1 MGGRQMAVYEH
12 LYGAYEGKEQSPL
25 ARFFVIPRYALRDVF
40 KSKLLLTIFVICFIY
55 PLIAAILVYLRHNA
69 NAVALLQI
77 NITELLPIDASFFR
91 TYVEV
96 QGAFA
101 FILTVL
107 VAPPLISRDLSN
119 NALPLYLS
127 RPLSRTEYVLGKI
140 TVVAALLSLV
150 TWIPGLLIFFFQA
163 SLAGVGWLWSNLWMI
178 GAIFLGSAAW
188 IILLSL
194 IALAISALVKWRVI
208 ASGAML
214 GLFFIPGV
222 FGQIVNELFLT
233 RSGQLISLWAS
244 MNSIWRGLFGLFQR
258 EAGTVQGTVTNPIYN
273 KQFFDIVLLEPPL
286 WASWL
291 VVAFACGV
299 CIFILSRKVRAYEV
313 VK

>member
-1 MGGRQMAVYEH
+1 MAVYEH
-12 LYGAYEGKEQSPL
+12 LYGAYVGESQSSL
-25 ARFFVIPRYALRDVF
+25 SRFLVIPRYALRDIF
-40 KSKLLLTIFVICFIY
+40 KSKLVIGIFLICFVY

-69 NAVALLQI
+69 NALALLQI
-77 NITELLPIDASFFR
+77 NVVELIPIDATFFR
-91 TYVEV
+91 TFVEV

-127 RPLSRTEYVLGKI
+127 RPLSRAEYVLGKM
-140 TVVAALLSLV
+140 TVIAVLLSLI
-150 TWIPGLLIFFFQA
+150 TWIPGVLIFLFQA
-163 SLAGVGWLWSNLWMI
+163 SLAGAGWLWANFWMV
-178 GAIFLGSAAW
+178 GSIFLSFAVW

-194 IALAISALVKWRVI
+194 IALAISAIVKWRVV

-214 GLFFIPGV
+214 GLFFIPSALGA
-222 FGQIVNELFLT
+222 IINELFLT
-233 RSGQLISLWAS
+233 RAGSLISLWATV
-244 MNSIWRGLFGLFQR
+244 NNIWLGLFWLFKR
-258 EAGTVQGTVTNPIYN
+258 ENGTIRGRVTNPVYD

-291 VVAFACGV
+291 IVGVVCLV
-299 CIFILSRKVRAYEV
+299 CVWLLSRRVRAYEV
-313 VK
+313 IK

>member
-1 MGGRQMAVYEH
+1 MAVYEH
-12 LYGAYEGKEQSPL
+12 LYGAYVGESQSSL
-25 ARFFVIPRYALRDVF
+25 SRFLVIPRYALRDIF
-40 KSKLLLTIFVICFIY
+40 KSKLVIGIFLICFVY

-69 NAVALLQI
+69 NALALLQI
-77 NITELLPIDASFFR
+77 NVVELIPIDATFFR
-91 TYVEV
+91 TFVEV

-127 RPLSRTEYVLGKI
+127 RPLSRAEYVLGKM
-140 TVVAALLSLV
+140 TVIAVLLSLI
-150 TWIPGLLIFFFQA
+150 TWIPGVLIFFFQA
-163 SLAGVGWLWSNLWMI
+163 SLAGAGWLWANFWMV
-178 GAIFLGSAAW
+178 GSIVLSFAVW

-194 IALAISALVKWRVI
+194 IALAISAIVKWRVV

-214 GLFFIPGV
+214 GLFFVPSALGAI
-222 FGQIVNELFLT
+222 INELFLT
-233 RSGQLISLWAS
+233 RAGSLISLWATV
-244 MNSIWRGLFGLFQR
+244 NNIWLGLFWLFKR
-258 EAGTVQGTVTNPIYN
+258 ENGTIRGRVTNPVYD

-291 VVAFACGV
+291 IVGVVCLV
-299 CIFILSRKVRAYEV
+299 CVWLLSRRVRAYEV
-313 VK
+313 IK